1 MHVLRNLYTP
11 YVTYFWAALRNADFW
26 MAYCVFFHRVLRV
39 QYVSQEKHREAILCV
54 SQEEHDWTIFSV
66 PLNKHW
72 PEKYSLQPYTH
83 AYKTWTSHYF
93 RALGGTRWDLIYVPL
108 KKHCL
113 EMDSLHPYTHAYKT
127 LRSHHF
133 PVPRGTRWDHY
144 FRAPKQTLS
153 GAGQSAALHACLK
166 ML

>member
-1 MHVLRNLYTP
+1 MLTKLGQAIISVP
-11 YVTYFWAALRNADFW
+11 Y
-26 MAYCVFFHRVLRV
+26 
-39 QYVSQEKHREAILCV
+39 
-54 SQEEHDWTIFSV
+54 EEHDETI
-66 PLNKHW
+66 
-72 PEKYSLQPYTH
+72 
-83 AYKTWTSHYF
+83 
-93 RALGGTRWDLIYVPL
+93 IYVPL

-144 FRAPKQTLS
+144 FRAPKQNLS
-153 GAGQSAALHACLK
+153 GDGQSAALHTCLK